1 MEEEASCLCCASV
14 NWAFGPNWAGSLAPL
29 VLRMFLP
36 ALRSLSLEA
45 CLPRAAL
52 FLIYEFWVPYASPN
66 LLSSLVSGLLSPV
79 RLVPLL
85 LMLSRSCLVAPAPKA
100 ARGSMPATS
109 PDAVPLICMLA
120 GWVSWVWCC
129 TRWSCSYSYR
139 LDSLFNCSFIRGCGL
154 PGPPVLWAGA
164 NPEAP
169 FRTRPLPSPAAA
181 LALSSRSGSVIWDV
195 AWALVRFSTDI

>member
-45 CLPRAAL
+45 CLPRAA
-52 FLIYEFWVPYASPN
+52 FLASYEFWVPYVSPN

-85 LMLSRSCLVAPAPKA
+85 FMLSKSCLVGRGFKA

-109 PDAVPLICMLA
+109 PDAVPLICMFA

-154 PGPPVLWAGA
+154 PGPPVL
-164 NPEAP
+164 
-169 FRTRPLPSPAAA
+169 
-181 LALSSRSGSVIWDV
+181 
-195 AWALVRFSTDI
+195 